1 MPDVSD
7 EMKGFLDYLEF
18 KNKKRDEE
26 DLIKTKKREEEDRIY
41 YAKREEA
48 SAKREEA
55 MLARFEA
62 TQAKQDAALAK
73 SDAEKRELLE
83 KLSQLT
89 IAANANDNGII
100 VSLTAKYER
109 VLNEFRR
116 SMKVKEFSPVV
127 MTVNDWLQ
135 SVNDEVKI
143 ISLSKGLDMSEMTA
157 KQWI

>member
-55 MLARFEA
+55 MLA
-62 TQAKQDAALAK
+62 
-73 SDAEKRELLE
+73 
-83 KLSQLT
+83 
-89 IAANANDNGII
+89 
-100 VSLTAKYER
+100 
-109 VLNEFRR
+109 
-116 SMKVKEFSPVV
+116 
-127 MTVNDWLQ
+127 
-135 SVNDEVKI
+135 
-143 ISLSKGLDMSEMTA
+143 
-157 KQWI
+157 